1 MSNHNSAPSRRIW
14 MASAGVAVLLLL
26 QIAAYYGLPSQESTP
41 KMKDLETF
49 PAALSPWT
57 MTASHPLED
66 EVQKVLKADQ
76 TINRIYSDQQ
86 STVNL
91 FVAYFRTQ
99 KSGVA
104 PHSPKNCLPGSGW
117 TERESGTTTVDLA
130 DGRQLRVNRYL
141 VARGDSRSLVLY
153 WYQTPYRV
161 IASEYWAKIYLV
173 LDSIRYNRSDT
184 ALVRVVIPLP
194 SGEEARSEA
203 EAKQF
208 IQTIFPQLN
217 GYFQI

>member
-1 MSNHNSAPSRRIW
+1 MFSHNNQERGIW
-14 MASAGVAVLLLL
+14 VAAAGAAIVLVL
-26 QIAAYYGLPSQESTP
+26 QTVAYYGLPSQESTP
-41 KMKDLETF
+41 KMRDLATF
-49 PAALSPWT
+49 PAALSQWT
-57 MTASHPLED
+57 QAASYPLEE
-66 EVQKVLKADQ
+66 EVQQILKADQ
-76 TINRIYSDQQ
+76 TINRLYTSGA
-86 STVNL
+86 SGVNL
-91 FVAYFRTQ
+91 FVAYFHTQ

-117 TERESGTTTVDLA
+117 APSESGTTTVELA
-130 DGRQLRVNRYL
+130 GGRQLEVNRYI

-184 ALVRVVIPLP
+184 ALVRIVVPLP
-194 SGEEARSEA
+194 SGREAQAEA

-208 IQTIFPQLN
+208 IQTSFPALN
-217 GYFQI
+217 EYFQI

>member
-1 MSNHNSAPSRRIW
+1 MSNSSIVPERRIW
-14 MASAGVAVLLLL
+14 MMSAGAVAVLLL
-26 QIAAYYGLPSQESTP
+26 QTAVYYGLPSQESTP
-41 KMKDLETF
+41 RMRDLETF
-49 PAALSPWT
+49 PSTLSQWT
-57 MTASHPLED
+57 LSASYPLED

-76 TINRIYSDQQ
+76 TINRVYANQQ
-86 STVNL
+86 AAVSF
-91 FVAYFRTQ
+91 FVAYFHTQ

-117 TERESGTTTVDLA
+117 TQVDDGTTTVALPG
-130 DGRQLRVNRYL
+130 GRELLVNRYI

-184 ALVRVVIPLP
+184 ALVRIVVPLP
-194 SGEEARSEA
+194 SGSEAQAEA

-208 IQTIFPQLN
+208 IQTSFPALN
-217 GYFQI
+217 GYFQL